1 MNTKKQ
7 FEVLMEDVHQTTAR
21 FMSAARRHHVAGI
34 VTRVSPVLLGAL
46 IPVLL
51 SWQGLSVEGQ
61 AMTKNITLALG
72 AIITVI
78 GAFDAFSEPRLLWIR
93 DTATVRR
100 LQDFH
105 RDLEVYGA
113 GRDVEE
119 FESEKMEAFRREL
132 RVLLDAHTDSWSKQF
147 HADELFRTGR
157 ILSDATK
164 PKAPGKPT
172 HGHH

>member
-51 SWQGLSVEGQ
+51 SWQG
-61 AMTKNITLALG
+61 
-72 AIITVI
+72 ITVI

>member
-21 FMSAARRHHVAGI
+21 FTSAARRHQIAGI

-113 GRDVEE
+113 GEE
-119 FESEKMEAFRREL
+119 FESEKVETFRREL
-132 RVLLDAHTDSWSKQF
+132 RALLDAHTDSWSKQF

-157 ILSDATK
+157 ILSDAA
-164 PKAPGKPT
+164 KAKEPGKPK